1 LTDLL
6 RCTSVA
12 DRDVCKATKDL
23 YGETRTESYYG
34 GGRSTQEQ
42 TEAMTELAGAVRQF
56 AANHIRE
63 GGVCPCD

>member
-1 LTDLL
+1 M
-6 RCTSVA
+6 
-12 DRDVCKATKDL
+12 CKATKDL